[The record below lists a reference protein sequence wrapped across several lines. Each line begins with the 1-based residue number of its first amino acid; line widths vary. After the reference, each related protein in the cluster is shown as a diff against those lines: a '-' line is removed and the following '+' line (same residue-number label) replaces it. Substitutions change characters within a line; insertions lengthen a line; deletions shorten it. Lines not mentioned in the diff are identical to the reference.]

1 MKKEE
6 IYVVIDSEEKRLR
19 AIEILT
25 DAKESIYKFSDMLE
39 VYTTPFLLSFSK
51 AEWCIILRIDDE
63 INISLDQL
71 EQLLSPKQ
79 GYICP
84 QTKIQC
90 DDECCVSAEDCHI
103 TSSLD
108 SGIVDCEPKQEIK
121 MELDALKLIAESYG
135 FELVEKKREIKVG
148 DFGKFWVKY
157 EENPLFGF
165 LRDTVCGYTDSM
177 GRIWDNFRHL
187 TDEEKQQIQENW

>member
-6 IYVVIDSEEKRLR
+6 I
-19 AIEILT
+19 
-25 DAKESIYKFSDMLE
+25 
-39 VYTTPFLLSFSK
+39 
-51 AEWCIILRIDDE
+51 
-63 INISLDQL
+63 
-71 EQLLSPKQ
+71 
-79 GYICP
+79 
-84 QTKIQC
+84 
-90 DDECCVSAEDCHI
+90 
-103 TSSLD
+103 
-108 SGIVDCEPKQEIK
+108 K
-121 MELDALKLIAESYG
+121 MPLDALKLIAESYG

>member
-1 MKKEE
+1 M
-6 IYVVIDSEEKRLR
+6 
-19 AIEILT
+19 
-25 DAKESIYKFSDMLE
+25 
-39 VYTTPFLLSFSK
+39 
-51 AEWCIILRIDDE
+51 
-63 INISLDQL
+63 
-71 EQLLSPKQ
+71 PKQ

-103 TSSLD
+103 TSSLA

-148 DFGKFWVKY
+148 DFGKFWD
-157 EENPLFGF
+157 EEEQDCLYGF
-165 LRDTVCGYTDSM
+165 LKDIKKDIEIYYVAENDSC
-177 GRIWDNFRHL
+177 WTYFTHL
-187 TDEEKQQIQENW
+187 TEEEKKAIQENW